1 MSGLLPAAIPRPIDP
16 TAALCVEA
24 SAGTGK
30 TKVLID
36 RVLSLLL
43 AGAEPRRLLCLTFTK
58 AAAAEMANR
67 LAQRLGR
74 WTALDDPALDRE
86 LAELGRDR
94 PDDAQRRHARSLFA
108 AVLDTPGGM
117 RIETIHAFCQSLL
130 RRFPI
135 EAGIAPHFEVLDDR
149 AAAELLAEAERG
161 LLMGTRGADQDG
173 LAAAL
178 GLVAGYVD
186 EERFLGLV
194 DRLAR
199 ARGRLLPLLAPT
211 GGLEA
216 AIGASWDAVGLA
228 LGTTTGDLLAAACQE
243 EAFDGPGL
251 RRAVMALLGGKV
263 TDQKRGQAMADWLAA
278 PLQREEGFDAYA
290 GCFIK
295 KEGGIVQR
303 LITKDPLKGAPGA
316 DLVLAEEA
324 RRVLAVQERC
334 RAVETATR
342 TEALLKVGAALLA
355 RYAALKEGRAAADYD
370 DLILTVR
377 ALMERP
383 GVAPWV
389 LYKLDGGIDH
399 ILIDE
404 AQDTNPDQ
412 WQVVAALAEEFFAGE
427 GARPRTR
434 TLFAVGD
441 VKQSIYSFQGAD
453 PQVFGAMRDFLAARL
468 PADRAKPVVELTRS
482 YRSVPAV
489 LHAVDRVFASGPARD
504 GVVATGATLHHQTSR
519 EGEGGL
525 VELWPLVEPRLLDQP
540 EPWQPPDRRVESDS
554 PPARIARHIAR
565 RIGSWLSE
573 GEILASQGRPI
584 RASDVL
590 ILVRRR
596 EPLVEALI
604 RALKREGIGVAGAD
618 RMVLT
623 EQLAVMDL
631 LALCRFLLLPEDD
644 LTLATVLKGPLIG
657 LDEDQLFR
665 LAARPG
671 RRTLWAELTQAAAN
685 DEAFAGARDELA
697 ALLAAAD
704 HVPPFELLSQI
715 LTTRGGR
722 QKLVAR
728 LGPEAEDPIEELLAA
743 ALAFESAHPPE
754 LEAFL
759 RWLETSRTQIK
770 RDHEVGVRDEVRV
783 MTVHGAKGLQ
793 APIVFLPDTTQ
804 VPRLGEALLWA
815 ETTSASGRPALLWSP
830 KAEGDDPASA
840 AARALAEAARDREY
854 RRLLY
859 VAMTRAQDRLYVCGY
874 RQQREPPEDCWYG
887 LIAAGLEEVG
897 EVVVFGPTDAAPEG
911 RGRRLETPQRQ
922 TPRAEPG
929 LGPTAAQPPLP
940 GWARRSAPAET
951 PTPRRLVPS
960 QEAGEPP
967 LASPLGSDNGQRFRR
982 GELIHRLLQT
992 LPELARA
999 SWPGACQRF
1008 LARAGRDLDPAS
1020 AAEIAR
1026 TVLAVLDHPDFAP
1039 LFGPGSAAE
1048 VPLGGRIGALVIT
1061 GQIDRLVVDDQRVL
1075 ILDYKTHRTPPQRP
1089 EDVPAPYLRQMA
1101 AYRAALAPI
1110 YPGRRID
1117 CVLAWTEEPRLMAL
1131 PAALLDAH
1139 LPSGL
1144 GTDAAGEAPGP
1155 RPQS

>member
-1 MSGLLPAAIPRPIDP
+1 MSGLSPAAMPRPIDP
-16 TAALCVEA
+16 RAALCVEA

-43 AGAEPRRLLCLTFTK
+43 ERAEPRRLLCLTFTK

-67 LAQRLGR
+67 LAERLGR
-74 WTALDDPALDRE
+74 WTTLDDPVLDRE
-86 LAELGRDR
+86 LAELGRPQ
-94 PDDAQRRHARSLFA
+94 PDDLLRRHARSLFA

-149 AAAELLAEAERG
+149 AAAELLADAERD
-161 LLMGTRGADQDG
+161 LLMGSRGADEIG
-173 LAAAL
+173 LAVAL
-178 GLVAGYVD
+178 GLVAGYVN
-186 EERFLGLV
+186 EERFLDLV

-199 ARGRLLPLLAPT
+199 ARGRLQPLLASA
-211 GGLEA
+211 GGLQTT
-216 AIGASWDAVGLA
+216 IRASWDAVGLA
-228 LGTTTGDLLAAACQE
+228 PGTTADELLAAACQE

-251 RRAVMALLGGKV
+251 WRVAEALIGGSVSDQSRGLAMAGWLGAPQRRAADFDTYAACFLTQEGEIRSRLATKGTLGRTPRADEILRTEAERVLGV
-263 TDQKRGQAMADWLAA
+263 LRGQ
-278 PLQREEGFDAYA
+278 
-290 GCFIK
+290 
-295 KEGGIVQR
+295 
-303 LITKDPLKGAPGA
+303 
-316 DLVLAEEA
+316 
-324 RRVLAVQERC
+324 

-377 ALMERP
+377 ALMARP

-427 GARPRTR
+427 GAQPRPR

-453 PQVFGAMRDFLAARL
+453 PLVFGAMRDFLATRL
-468 PADRAKPVVELTRS
+468 PAERAKPVVELTRS

-504 GVVATGATLHHQTSR
+504 GVVTPGAVLHHQTSR

-525 VELWPLVEPRLLDQP
+525 VELWPLVEPRPLDQP
-540 EPWQPPDRRVESDS
+540 EPWQPPDRRVEPDS
-554 PPARIARHIAR
+554 PPARLARHIAR
-565 RIGSWLSE
+565 QIGSWLGA

-584 RASDVL
+584 RASDIL

-596 EPLVEALI
+596 EPMVEVLI

-671 RRTLWAELTQAAAN
+671 RPSLWAELTRAAAG
-685 DEAFAGARDELA
+685 DAAFAGAREELA
-697 ALLAAAD
+697 SLLAAAD
-704 HVPPFELLSQI
+704 HVPPFELLSQV
-715 LTTRGGR
+715 LTTRDGR
-722 QKLVAR
+722 RKLVAR

-743 ALAFESAHPPE
+743 ALAFERTHPPE

-759 RWLETSRTQIK
+759 GWLETSRTEIK
-770 RDHEVGVRDEVRV
+770 RDHEAGVRDEVRV

-804 VPRLGEALLWA
+804 VPRLAEALLWA
-815 ETTSASGRPALLWSP
+815 EPDGTGRPALLWSP
-830 KAEGDDPASA
+830 KADGDDQASA
-840 AARALAEAARDREY
+840 AARAQAEAARDREY

-874 RQQREPPEDCWYG
+874 RQQREPPEDCWYQ

-897 EVVVFGPTDAAPEG
+897 EVVVFGPDDAAPEG
-911 RGRRLETPQRQ
+911 RGRRLETPQLQ
-922 TPRAEPG
+922 ALQAKPSLA
-929 LGPTAAQPPLP
+929 PTEARPALP
-940 GWARRSAPAET
+940 GWARQPAPAEKA
-951 PTPRRLVPS
+951 PPRRLVPS

-967 LASPLGSDNGQRFRR
+967 LASPLGSDDGHRFRR

-992 LPELARA
+992 LPELPREGWA
-999 SWPGACQRF
+999 GACRRF

-1048 VPLGGRIGALVIT
+1048 VALGGRIGPLVIA

-1117 CVLAWTEEPRLMAL
+1117 CVLAWTEEPRLMVL

-1144 GTDAAGEAPGP
+1144 GTEAAGAAPGP
-1155 RPQS
+1155 PPHP